1 MGAKRFLGFGLPA
14 VLLAL
19 GLVASALLTLAGCEV
34 TEGSGDG
41 YRINFKV
48 DNNTSQEISKV
59 EFINGDTQN
68 DKVVGTIWSGVSA
81 GKRSSEYRVYGF
93 DIEYGSSTRRFGVKV
108 TFEDNSTKF
117 DWSYAGHESKVLV
130 SVNSSYYNYMNFTSG
145 NW

>member
-1 MGAKRFLGFGLPA
+1 MGAKRFLGFGLPV

-19 GLVASALLTLAGCEV
+19 GLVVSALLTLAGCEV

-48 DNNTSQEISKV
+48 DNYSSQEISKV

-68 DKVVGTIWSGVSA
+68 DKVVGAYMLSLPVSQ
-81 GKRSSEYRVYGF
+81 RSSEYRVYGF
-93 DIEYGSSTRRFGVKV
+93 TIEYGSSTRRFGVKV
-108 TFEDNSTKF
+108 TFADGTTRFASY
-117 DWSYAGHESKVLV
+117 YAGHESKILV
-130 SVNSSYYNYMNFTSG
+130 SVGSSYYNYISFSTG